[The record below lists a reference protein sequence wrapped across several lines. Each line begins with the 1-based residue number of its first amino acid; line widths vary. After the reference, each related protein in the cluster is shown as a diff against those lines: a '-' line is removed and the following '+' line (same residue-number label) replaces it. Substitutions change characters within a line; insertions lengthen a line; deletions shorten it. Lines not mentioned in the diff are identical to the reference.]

1 MSTKRLSDYRRK
13 KAVKVIKPGST
24 IGILGGGQLGRMM
37 AIEGRNMGYRFNTL
51 DPTPDSPCGQVA
63 DRHLIAPF
71 SDLNAAK
78 ELAHVSDVI
87 TYEFENVDS
96 DVASILETTSYVPQG
111 SELLK
116 ITQNRIR
123 EKTTLQSFDVPVA
136 PFKVIESEKDIYSAT
151 DRLRFP
157 CIMKTATGGY
167 DGKGQ
172 WVIRNSDDLQMA
184 IEAWNKAG
192 MDMIIEQ
199 FIPFSKELSVIV
211 ARNIQ
216 GQTKTFPVA
225 ENVHIN
231 NILHQSIVPA
241 RITNEQTIQAG
252 TIALNIAGSLQVVGL
267 LAIEM
272 FLTND
277 GEIIVNELAPRPHN
291 SGHYSMDACITSQFE
306 QHIRAIC
313 GLPLGDTTLLSP
325 IVMVNILGQHVNKV
339 LDKIGQ
345 FPPTAKIHLYGK
357 KESVEN
363 RKMGHINFLGPT
375 LELVNQQINY
385 LQIWT

>member
-1 MSTKRLSDYRRK
+1 M
-13 KAVKVIKPGST
+13 KVIKPGST
-24 IGILGGGQLGRMM
+24 IGILGGGQLGRMI
-37 AIEGRNMGYRFNTL
+37 AIAGRNMGYRFNTL

-63 DRHLIAPF
+63 DRQLLASF

-78 ELAHVSDVI
+78 ELAQFSDVI

-96 DVASILETTSYVPQG
+96 HVASILETTSYVPQG
-111 SELLK
+111 SGLLK

-136 PFKVIESEKDIYSAT
+136 PFKVIEAEKDIYSAAES
-151 DRLRFP
+151 LGLP
-157 CIMKTATGGY
+157 CVMKTATGGY

-172 WVIRNSDDLQMA
+172 WVIRSKDDIKMA
-184 IEAWNKAG
+184 VEAWNKAG
-192 MDMIIEQ
+192 IDMIIEQ

-241 RITNEQTIQAG
+241 RITDEQTIQAEAVALK
-252 TIALNIAGSLQVVGL
+252 IADSLQVAGL
-267 LAIEM
+267 IAVEM
-272 FLTND
+272 FLSND

-325 IVMVNILGQHVNKV
+325 IIMVNILGQHVSKV
-339 LDKIGQ
+339 LDKIDKL
-345 FPPTAKIHLYGK
+345 PPSAKIHLYGK

-375 LELVNQQINY
+375 LEHVNQQIND

>member
-1 MSTKRLSDYRRK
+1 
-13 KAVKVIKPGST
+13 VKVIKPGST
-24 IGILGGGQLGRMM
+24 IGILGGGQLGRMI
-37 AIEGRNMGYRFNTL
+37 AIAGRNMGYRFYTL

-63 DRHLIAPF
+63 DRQLIAPF
-71 SDLNAAK
+71 SDVNAAK
-78 ELAHVSDVI
+78 ELAQFSDVI

-96 DVASILETTSYVPQG
+96 DVASILETASYVPQG
-111 SELLK
+111 SRLLK
-116 ITQNRIR
+116 VTQNRIR

-136 PFKVIESEKDIYSAT
+136 PFAVIEAETDIYSSAE
-151 DRLRFP
+151 RLGLP
-157 CIMKTATGGY
+157 CVMKTATGGY

-172 WVIRNSDDLQMA
+172 WVIRSSDDLQMA
-184 IEAWNKAG
+184 IETWKKAG
-192 MDMIIEQ
+192 IDMIIEQ

-241 RITNEQTIQAG
+241 RITDEQTIQAEAVALK
-252 TIALNIAGSLQVVGL
+252 IADSLQVAGL
-267 LAIEM
+267 IAVEI
-272 FLTND
+272 FLTNN

-313 GLPLGDTTLLSP
+313 GLPLGNTTLLSP
-325 IVMVNILGQHVNKV
+325 IIMVNILGQHLGKV
-339 LDKIGQ
+339 LDKVDQ
-345 FPPTAKIHLYGK
+345 LPPAAKIHLYGK

-375 LELVNQQINY
+375 LEHVNQQIND